1 MIVSIVKNNEVVDCL
16 SFDER
21 LAAYQVLQILVSLLV
36 FLLFLDRLGH
46 YVSKFCSIEEGTCVL
61 KYVLRPVIQNFPY
74 EKRHQSHQLG
84 MLAEVKLILYA
95 KLQL

>member
-1 MIVSIVKNNEVVDCL
+1 MVDCL

-21 LAAYQVLQILVSLLV
+21 LAAYQVLQVLVSLLV
-36 FLLFLDRLGH
+36 FLFFLDRLGH
-46 YVSKFCSIEEGTCVL
+46 NVSEFCPIEESTCVL
-61 KYVLRPVIQNFPY
+61 KYVLRPVIQNFSY
-74 EKRHQSHQLG
+74 KKRHKSHKLG